1 MSSKSNEPKKTVY
14 RDSKEGEFVTKK
26 YAESHPDTTEKERVR
41 IRPPET
47 PKKK

>member
-1 MSSKSNEPKKTVY
+1 MGKETKKTIYRSSKTG
-14 RDSKEGEFVTKK
+14 RLVTKK

-41 IRPPET
+41 VG